1 MIRQDMFD
9 LCWGN
14 VLASS
19 DDGVIRTSLHEEV
32 TIIIEVSGVPRR
44 IPALTDDRRVLTEV
58 LARHLLATNED
69 FTYRSRRHD
78 TAIRASD
85 FDLNPWDH
93 FPHRSKEFAGLRIS
107 IFQGPA
113 VVFRTEDGNCRGRFR
128 EAIRVDECH
137 VGKQF
142 EGPFQYARGHFR
154 SAVDQ
159 SAQRRWTSLTVLGQG
174 VDNPSEHLA
183 DQYGLSDPLPPCD
196 EQPSLGME

>member
-69 FTYRSRRHD
+69 FTYRSRRHELL
-78 TAIRASD
+78 SGP
-85 FDLNPWDH
+85 L
-93 FPHRSKEFAGLRIS
+93 IS
-107 IFQGPA
+107 ISIPGTTFP
-113 VVFRTEDGNCRGRFR
+113 TD
-128 EAIRVDECH
+128 
-137 VGKQF
+137 
-142 EGPFQYARGHFR
+142 
-154 SAVDQ
+154 
-159 SAQRRWTSLTVLGQG
+159 RR
-174 VDNPSEHLA
+174 
-183 DQYGLSDPLPPCD
+183 
-196 EQPSLGME
+196 